1 MNAVF
6 SLGDMF
12 SSVYHSEKL
21 KINIFRSGILLT
33 ASLCL
38 GFAAFNFSKD
48 YADSMETFDFS
59 SSVTPV
65 AGVSSAMNID
75 FNSISVQAKDIELS
89 SYGYNN
95 LGIVSI
101 TDGHL
106 NVRES
111 ASTDSAIVGKMNNN
125 AACEILSIDGEF
137 ANISSGGI
145 TGFIKTDYLLTGDEA
160 KMAATQTISEI
171 ATINA
176 DSVCIR
182 NGASTSSEVI
192 GSGSSGYDYTYLG
205 EEGDFYKIDFDGED
219 GYVSKQYASVAEKL
233 PEAISISEFK
243 YGPGVSDVRSELVDY
258 ALQFVGNKYVW
269 GGTSLTKG
277 ADCSGFVMQV
287 FAKYGIS
294 LPHYSAAQAQYGT
307 KIDASEAQPGDLFF
321 YSYGRRG
328 RMIDHVGIYIGN
340 GQIVNAAS
348 TKTGIKISNA
358 YSRKPVKVTRLL
370 D

>member
-1 MNAVF
+1 MNVAF
-6 SLGDMF
+6 SLSDIF

-21 KINIFRSGILLT
+21 KTYILRSVVLAAALICLSILC
-33 ASLCL
+33 SH
-38 GFAAFNFSKD
+38 FSKK
-48 YADSMETFDFS
+48 YIAANETKYDFS
-59 SSVTPV
+59 GSVTPT
-65 AGVSSAMNID
+65 AGVNSAMTVDLSN
-75 FNSISVQAKDIELS
+75 ISVQAKDVELS
-89 SYGYNN
+89 TYGYNN
-95 LGIVSI
+95 LGIVSVS
-101 TDGHL
+101 DGHL

-137 ANISSGGI
+137 ANIKSGDI
-145 TGFIKTDYLLTGDEA
+145 TGYIKTEYLLTGDEA
-160 KMAATQTISEI
+160 KQAAAQTISEV
-171 ATINA
+171 ATITA

-182 NGASTSSEVI
+182 NGASTSSDVI
-192 GSGSSGYDYTYLG
+192 GSGSNGYDFTYLG

-219 GYVSKQYASVAEKL
+219 GYVSKQYASISEKL

-243 YGPGVSDVRSELVDY
+243 YGPGVSDVRSELIEY
-258 ALQFVGNKYVW
+258 AMQFIGNRYVW

-277 ADCSGFVMQV
+277 ADCSGFVMQI
-287 FAKYGIS
+287 FAKYGIY

-307 KIDASEAQPGDLFF
+307 KIDPSEAKPGDLFF

-328 RMIDHVGIYIGN
+328 RIDHVGIYIGN

-348 TKTGIKISNA
+348 KKTGIKISNA
-358 YSRKPVKVTRLL
+358 YSRTPVKVTRLL